1 MLDPVCNVMN
11 DLQFFLMHLTVAL
24 FVFAAHAAL
33 VWIPT
38 YFCSSC
44 SSCLDSDMF
53 LQLMQLLSGFRQWLV
68 KTCGES
74 SVYELTDQNK
84 NFV

>member
-11 DLQFFLMHLTVAL
+11 VLQFFLMHLTVAL

-38 YFCSSC
+38 CFCSSC
-44 SSCLDSDMF
+44 SSCLDSDLF
-53 LQLMQLLSGFRQWLV
+53 LQFMQLLSGFRHVFAAHAALAWIPTMAGQDLR
-68 KTCGES
+68 
-74 SVYELTDQNK
+74 
-84 NFV
+84 